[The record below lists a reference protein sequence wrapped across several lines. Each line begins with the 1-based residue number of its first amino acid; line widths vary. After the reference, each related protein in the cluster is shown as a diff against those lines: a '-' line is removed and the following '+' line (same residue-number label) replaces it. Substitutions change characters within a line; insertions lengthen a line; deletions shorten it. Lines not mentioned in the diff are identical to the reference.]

1 MMAVKIFHQRGRH
14 RLNLYHL
21 QYYLTITD
29 QPITRPSHFLTQAN
43 SGGHQHDESGP
54 PTNLLTFASVS
65 VSHAPSEAMQTTAP
79 QSIGQVPLLG
89 PIHPGTT
96 DLTSGYDPIQQLQAW
111 RSMNATTSQTHNV
124 AGPFR
129 AKSVLE
135 QVSFNSQKAQQ
146 QQQQPLLQPNQRA
159 ATVNLTAATIS
170 VDRRQD
176 GVYQHPPLP
185 SYAPTTTN
193 TINITAMEATV
204 PAPAAEQQQQTD
216 ICRRTRRRRPG
227 ARRSLQSSFDKAAD
241 LEQQQ
246 QQQQQQQQ
254 RDTTSSLVSSLDAT
268 WGLGNPN
275 AIDTSFNNNYNRGD
289 NKMLMVEGDMLLEK
303 PDTPP
308 GVDMLALNN
317 KSVSPE
323 SHVPPYHPP
332 SSSSGAYMMVVPE
345 GREGSLP
352 VHGGG
357 TAGKTTTTSITSN
370 NDTVCPSSHLDH
382 HHHHHHH
389 HHQQQQQQQQQ
400 QQHLI
405 SLHTEEEY
413 IISLDQFYETDRF
426 QRMTVPEV
434 KAIILSIASQ
444 LVELHVVGRA
454 HGAICPRTVEL
465 KIKKD
470 TISTRLSPPL
480 HPSSS
485 SGICTTNGTTAIV
498 GTTTTT
504 TTGTAT
510 HGGMI
515 DHQMLLAATA
525 TATADQIKA
534 VQGCP
539 FMAPEVSCCRKS
551 RGTATPASDMWS
563 LGVLLFQLLSG
574 VQLPFGTQGL
584 SVNTIPSN
592 QQHGASTSGSN
603 RRYSRHSSR
612 HSIISNAIISSNITN
627 HNNNT
632 GNNIVGDPTNL
643 LGSGNGN
650 GKGIGCT
657 VDTLQDWLT
666 SYLEDRFDQL
676 NKQAA
681 AQIDMMLMEDAGI
694 ILTDPQ
700 VLGFD
705 NDGAKLLQGS
715 LLTADPA
722 QRVSVRKLL
731 RHPWLRQGVV
741 IRNHQRPKEYNNNN
755 DASPTQRQ
763 LLASHSSKSP
773 SPDSMLSSGDEMLMH
788 DLQHDHDDVR
798 PSSSL
803 QGVVALEDAAL
814 QWGTKMQHQ
823 QQGANM
829 DKVINMTATM
839 GFMAAAAA
847 AAAVPA
853 SASATSASASAV
865 QNTMMNTNGRL
876 IKQMLTPAALQ
887 GCNATTAYAGGDL
900 MKRNSSQSSIDS
912 VDTSKLTS
920 IDSGGPLDFKTAPEG
935 FIPAPAEQPPPG
947 LLLPPGAAQV
957 APPHDA
963 VVVGYLLNFH
973 SLLCSNRPVEVQA
986 MHAVVKW
993 NGRHYVAKAPAKVS
1007 NTDMR
1012 SRAFEAIKLTEMD
1025 QS

>member
-1 MMAVKIFHQRGRH
+1 
-14 RLNLYHL
+14 
-21 QYYLTITD
+21 
-29 QPITRPSHFLTQAN
+29 
-43 SGGHQHDESGP
+43 
-54 PTNLLTFASVS
+54 
-65 VSHAPSEAMQTTAP
+65 MQTTAP
-79 QSIGQVPLLG
+79 QSIGQVPHLG
-89 PIHPGTT
+89 PTHPGTT
-96 DLTSGYDPIQQLQAW
+96 DLTAGYDPIQQLQAW
-111 RSMNATTSQTHNV
+111 RSMNATTSQTQNL

-135 QVSFNSQKAQQ
+135 QVSFNSQSAQQ
-146 QQQQPLLQPNQRA
+146 QQGQPLLQPNQRA
-159 ATVNLTAATIS
+159 ATLNLTAATIS
-170 VDRRQD
+170 VDRSQGD
-176 GVYQHPPLP
+176 AYQCPPLP
-185 SYAPTTTN
+185 SYAATTTN
-193 TINITAMEATV
+193 TSNITAMETTV

-216 ICRRTRRRRPG
+216 VCRRTRRRRPG

-246 QQQQQQQQ
+246 QQQR
-254 RDTTSSLVSSLDAT
+254 RDTTSSLFSSLDAT
-268 WGLGNPN
+268 WGGGYPN
-275 AIDTSFNNNYNRGD
+275 TIDTSFNHNYNRGD
-289 NKMLMVEGDMLLEK
+289 NKMLMVGGGMLLEK

-332 SSSSGAYMMVVPE
+332 SSSSGACMMVVPE

-352 VHGGG
+352 VLGGS
-357 TAGKTTTTSITSN
+357 TTGKTTTNITSN
-370 NDTVCPSSHLDH
+370 NNTGCPSSHLDDY
-382 HHHHHHH
+382 
-389 HHQQQQQQQQQ
+389 HHQQHHH
-400 QQHLI
+400 QHLI
-405 SLHTEEEY
+405 SIYIEGEY

-434 KAIILSIASQ
+434 KAIIFSIASQ

-470 TISTRLSPPL
+470 TISARLSPPL

-485 SGICTTNGTTAIV
+485 NGNGTSNGAA
-498 GTTTTT
+498 
-504 TTGTAT
+504 TGT
-510 HGGMI
+510 HGAMN
-515 DHQMLLAATA
+515 DHQMFLADTA
-525 TATADQIKA
+525 TANADQIKA

-584 SVNTIPSN
+584 AVNTIPSN
-592 QQHGASTSGSN
+592 QQHDASTS
-603 RRYSRHSSR
+603 SSR
-612 HSIISNAIISSNITN
+612 LNSRPSSGHTIITN
-627 HNNNT
+627 PTTNNNI
-632 GNNIVGDPTNL
+632 N
-643 LGSGNGN
+643 NGN
-650 GKGIGCT
+650 GGGIGCT
-657 VDTLQDWLT
+657 VDTLQYWLT
-666 SYLEDRFDQL
+666 GYLEDRFDQL
-676 NKQAA
+676 NKHAA
-681 AQIDMMLMEDAGI
+681 AQIDMLLMEDAGI
-694 ILTDPQ
+694 ILTDPR

-705 NDGAKLLQGS
+705 NDGAKLLQGL

-741 IRNHQRPKEYNNNN
+741 TNSHHYCPKKYNNNN
-755 DASPTQRQ
+755 DASPAQRQ

-788 DLQHDHDDVR
+788 EHPQEHDVR
-798 PSSSL
+798 PSSSS

-814 QWGTKMQHQ
+814 QWGTKMEHQ

-847 AAAVPA
+847 
-853 SASATSASASAV
+853 
-865 QNTMMNTNGRL
+865 QNTIETHGRL
-876 IKQMLTPAALQ
+876 MKQMLTPAALQ
-887 GCNATTAYAGGDL
+887 GCNAATAYAEGDL
-900 MKRNSSQSSIDS
+900 IMRNSSQSSIDS

-920 IDSGGPLDFKTAPEG
+920 IDGGGPLDFKTAPEG

-947 LLLPPGAAQV
+947 LLLPPGAAQM